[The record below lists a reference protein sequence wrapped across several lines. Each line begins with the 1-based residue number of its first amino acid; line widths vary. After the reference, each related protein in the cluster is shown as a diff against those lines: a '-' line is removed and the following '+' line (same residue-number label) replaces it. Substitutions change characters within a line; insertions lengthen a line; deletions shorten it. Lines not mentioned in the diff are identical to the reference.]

1 MQGNLLTWKL
11 PIYRTWRDDWIGFI
25 PFQNMRQSTRTIQSV
40 ETFHGLEGKD
50 ENNIKK
56 KVLIYV
62 SFFNTYKEI
71 KIKMSPQAK

>member
-1 MQGNLLTWKL
+1 MC
-11 PIYRTWRDDWIGFI
+11 
-25 PFQNMRQSTRTIQSV
+25 QSTRTLQSV

-62 SFFNTYKEI
+62 SFFNTYKEF
-71 KIKMSPQAK
+71 KSKMSPQAK